1 MKKSIRYVGLDVH
14 GETIAIAVAEAGRG
28 GEVRWIGT
36 IANRA
41 EALRK
46 AMKKLGRAEDLRVCY
61 EAGPCGYAVYW
72 QLTKLGIACEV
83 IAPTLIPT
91 KAGDRVK
98 TDRRDAEKLARSYRS
113 GDLTPVWVPDEAHES
128 LRDLVR
134 AREAAKKDEKRAR
147 HRLSKFFLR
156 RGLRPPRGVRSWTQ
170 RYFAWVRALRMED
183 FAAQMTL
190 EDYLREVDH
199 GLDRVRNIE
208 RVIDEALE
216 QASPQ
221 TQELVAA
228 LQALRGVAK
237 VSAVTLAT
245 EVGQMSRFKRPCELM
260 SYAGLVPSEYSSGSK
275 TSRGSITKAGN
286 SHLRRIVIESAW
298 SYRHRPYVGLGLRKR
313 QEGLAP
319 EIKDV
324 AWKAQHRLHERY
336 RHLCAREK
344 VKGKVVTAVGR
355 ELLGFIWAIG
365 VAVERSTGHA
375 PARAA

>member
-1 MKKSIRYVGLDVH
+1 MKKSIGYVGLDVH
-14 GETIAIAVAEAGRG
+14 GETIAIAVAEAGRA

-46 AMKKLGRAEDLRVCY
+46 AMKKLGRAQDLRVCY

-190 EDYLREVDH
+190 DDYLREVDH

-298 SYRHRPYVGLGLRKR
+298 SYRHRPYVGWGLRKR

-336 RHLCAREK
+336 RHLCVREK

-365 VAVERSTGHA
+365 VGIERSTGHA
-375 PARAA
+375 PARAV